1 MNNIIK
7 YQNFD
12 DVLSLH
18 PSSTGTEEL
27 LHSLVDILYFMTLI
41 LRHCIVCVT

>member
-12 DVLSLH
+12 DVSSLH
-18 PSSTGTEEL
+18 PPSRPTGTEEL
-27 LHSLVDILYFMTLI
+27 LHSLYS
-41 LRHCIVCVT
+41 